1 MDEKI
6 IGQLAKKVGEFSEAA
21 EKVEK
26 AFDEMTQQASEI
38 AEIIARAREAS
49 EKEVAQTKT
58 KFSVEYS
65 TAKAEAL
72 PMLKG
77 LVGLIQ
83 ELLADEIKRGD
94 C

>member
-1 MDEKI
+1 MDVTT

-26 AFDEMTQQASEI
+26 AFDEMAQRATEI
-38 AEIIARAREAS
+38 AEIVTRARGAS
-49 EKEVAQTKT
+49 EKEVTQTKT
-58 KFSVEYS
+58 RFSVEYS

-72 PMLKG
+72 PALTG
-77 LVGLIQ
+77 LVRLIQ
-83 ELLADEIKRGD
+83 ELLGEEIKRGD